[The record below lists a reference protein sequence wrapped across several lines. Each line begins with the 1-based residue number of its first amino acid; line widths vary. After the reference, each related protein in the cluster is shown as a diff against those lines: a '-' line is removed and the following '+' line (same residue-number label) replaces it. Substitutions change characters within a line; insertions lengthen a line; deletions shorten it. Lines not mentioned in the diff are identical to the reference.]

1 MIRARNSN
9 DYLHTEVILSK
20 VSEYDIFKHYCGNFK
35 ELGVKFCSELRKD
48 SNPSCSIVEWNGKL
62 LYKDFA
68 NEEHTFNCFSYVI
81 HKYGLDFISALETIS
96 RDFGLGLCSNS
107 NVRVAKSY
115 MSPSVKLEPR
125 KKSQIAIRSKAWSSE
140 DAKFWKRYEI
150 SKSLLIKYNV
160 IPIDYFWIN
169 LSRFKV
175 NGVGY
180 AYKFKD
186 GYKIYQPYDPE
197 NKWYSNVGT
206 DIIQGYDQL
215 PEKDEILFITSSLKD
230 VLVLSTL
237 GYSSIAPQSEM
248 VGLSDELIV
257 ELNRRFPII
266 VVLYDNDFNSTENPG
281 QKSAKRLC
289 GLHGFINF
297 CIPSSYAS
305 KDISD
310 LVDNHGLG
318 CAKEFIDNQLNMIHH
333 GSKDR
338 RDTTEVCDAPF

>member
-1 MIRARNSN
+1 MINARNSE
-9 DYLHTEVILSK
+9 DYLHTKVILAK
-20 VSEYDIFKHYCGNFK
+20 VSEYDIFKHYCPNFK
-35 ELGVKFCSELRKD
+35 ELGVKFCSDLRAD
-48 SNPSCSIVEWNGKL
+48 SHPSCSIVEWNNKL

-68 NEEHTFNCFSYVI
+68 NEEHTFNCFSYVMY
-81 HKYGLDFISALETIS
+81 KYGIDFISSLETIS
-96 RDFGLGLCSNS
+96 KDFGLGLVANS
-107 NVRVAKSY
+107 NTRVAKIYSA
-115 MSPSVKLEPR
+115 PKQSVR
-125 KKSQIAIRSKAWSSE
+125 QKSKIYIRSREWDERDKL
-140 DAKFWKRYEI
+140 FWGKYGI
-150 SKSLLIKYNV
+150 KKSLLIQYNV

-186 GYKIYQPYDPE
+186 GYKIYQPYDPD

-206 DIIQGYDQL
+206 NTIQGYDQL

-257 ELNRRFPII
+257 ELHRRFSII